1 MLHFVQLNI
10 FSKQTIG
17 TNKQTNKQA
26 AAVPCAAFL
35 ETPTYKTREEAQ
47 TKGKRGYQQSKHMQQ
62 TNIVKKQTDK

>member
-17 TNKQTNKQA
+17 TNKQA
-26 AAVPCAAFL
+26 AAAPCAAFL

-47 TKGKRGYQQSKHMQQ
+47 SKGYQQSK
-62 TNIVKKQTDK
+62 